1 MNLKSFR
8 ALQTEN
14 AQTAMIF
21 DLTERYPRGPAGKL
35 RKKDYTQEH
44 YYEEASSPDLI
55 GGDKGY
61 NLFEIYALCNKNMWE
76 SDLLMLTTRV
86 AGAAMGKKLFSG
98 YGEDGMRVPTGEHQ
112 IFKAGAQCTRRL
124 RRLKSRLTAVKRMV
138 EAKSTKNVYS
148 MRVGNMRH
156 NVACFGQ
163 DETHAKQTFDLL
175 LSAVFEAACPSGLLQ
190 KSMYGYGSA
199 DTLEVHSQYHGPA
212 HGPHEIMAL
221 NNEFSAAMRDKKEKL
236 KQQIETMKQQIE
248 AAESLAT
255 MVDSFTLSTCAAY
268 TEEL

>member
-14 AQTAMIF
+14 AQTAMIV

-61 NLFEIYALCNKNMWE
+61 DLFEIYALCDKNMWE
-76 SDLLMLTTRV
+76 NDLLRLTTRV
-86 AGAAMGKKLFSG
+86 EGAAMGRALYGG
-98 YGEDGMRVPTGEHQ
+98 YDDNGVSTLSGEHQ
-112 IFKAGAQCTRRL
+112 IFKPGAMCTRRL
-124 RRLKSRLTAVKRMV
+124 RRLKSRLAAVKKMV
-138 EAKSTKNVYS
+138 EAKSTKNVYNLH
-148 MRVGNMRH
+148 VGNARH
-156 NVACFGQ
+156 PIACFGR
-163 DETHAKQTFDLL
+163 DGAHAKQTFDLL
-175 LSAVFEAACPSGLLQ
+175 LSAVFEAACPSGLIA
-190 KSMYGYGSA
+190 KSRYGYGNA

-212 HGPHEIMAL
+212 HGPHEIMAV
-221 NNEFSAAMRDKKEKL
+221 NNEFSEAMRDKKEKL
-236 KQQIETMKQQIE
+236 KQQIEVMKQQIADAE
-248 AAESLAT
+248 ALAT